1 MRTISLLTLLALA
14 ALASLTAAAGPSTA
28 HPTRPTEPEITVAC
42 GDANLRVA
50 PADVKADGRRVI
62 LNAVSVPPAYI
73 RQVQRTTVEGWAYW
87 TKTGIEIEA
96 GSPVVRIS
104 VPKAWQKRA
113 AIEWGLGGPVRAQRF
128 AACSPPPTYWNGF
141 VGGFFLSDRSACVPL
156 LIQVGKRT
164 ATVRFGIG
172 RRCSAS

>member
-1 MRTISLLTLLALA
+1 M
-14 ALASLTAAAGPSTA
+14 
-28 HPTRPTEPEITVAC
+28 AC

-50 PADVKADGRRVI
+50 PADVRAAGRRVI
-62 LNAVSVPPAYI
+62 LGAVSVPPAYI
-73 RQVQRTTVEGWAYW
+73 GQVQRTAVDGWSHW

-104 VPKAWQKRA
+104 VPKAWQSRA
-113 AIEWGLGGPVRAQRF
+113 AIEWGLGGPVSAQRF

-141 VGGFFLSDRSACVPL
+141 VGGFFLRDRSACVPL
-156 LIQVGKRT
+156 RIQVGNRSQ
-164 ATVRFGIG
+164 TVRFGIG